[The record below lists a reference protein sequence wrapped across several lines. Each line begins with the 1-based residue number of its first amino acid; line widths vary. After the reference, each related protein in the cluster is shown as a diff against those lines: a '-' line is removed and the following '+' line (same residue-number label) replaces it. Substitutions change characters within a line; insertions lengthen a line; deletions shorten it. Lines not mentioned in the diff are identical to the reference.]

1 MNKILNQRK
10 KDTVSTEKQKRM
22 ITDLPGTMQAITQW
36 KDVFKVLKER
46 KKYKPKIFDPR
57 KHFL

>member
-1 MNKILNQRK
+1 
-10 KDTVSTEKQKRM
+10 M